1 MLVNVGASV
10 FNESIVDAGIF
21 ANAASTGANTV
32 NWPPS
37 RVSTRFTPGFSRPDT
52 AAVNVVSSGLFDAA
66 TATGSCAIP
75 ATDPG
80 PLGTCE
86 AYAAHP
92 EPTRLVGGSAAAVAA
107 VFMDTPITA
116 AAIRAAVPI
125 VFIVFF

>member
-32 NWPPS
+32 NWPPL
-37 RVSTRFTPGFSRPDT
+37 RVSTRFTPGFSLPDT

-75 ATDPG
+75 VTGPG
-80 PLGTCE
+80 PLGTCW

-92 EPTRLVGGSAAAVAA
+92 EPTRLAAASAVALAA
-107 VFMDTPITA
+107 VLIDTPITA
-116 AAIRAAVPI
+116 AAIRPAAAI